1 MCAYTWCKGRGGGCS
16 FASAPKPISST
27 AYVTNCLFFFVV
39 QVMNLHLQQNLKLSM
54 RKLKRMVLYT
64 RKQNELKS
72 MCQIP
77 MRLYVFTA
85 YIQCII
91 VLFCSQRKVRWSG
104 ESLSLPRFV
113 ETHVLCM
120 WSEYISVLKGMV
132 YHFKPGLLRTGSASR
147 PIAAGS
153 TGSTMA

>member
-1 MCAYTWCKGRGGGCS
+1 M
-16 FASAPKPISST
+16 
-27 AYVTNCLFFFVV
+27 FFFVVV
-39 QVMNLHLQQNLKLSM
+39 QVMNLRLQQSLKLSM
-54 RKLKRMVLYT
+54 RKQKRMVQYT

-77 MRLYVFTA
+77 MRLYVFTESMFMH
-85 YIQCII
+85 YL
-91 VLFCSQRKVRWSG
+91 LFCGQGKVRWSG

-113 ETHVLCM
+113 ETHVL